1 MRKTLLSI
9 LGLALLSGAL
19 AWIFR
24 VELILTAIRVMTDRQ
39 MHVAPHRE
47 VVWSKGPDT
56 AASGERPPN
65 IIFILADDLGYNDIS
80 TFGGGVADGRVKT
93 PHIDA
98 LAAQGAV
105 FQQSYAGNATCAPSR
120 AMILTGRYPTR
131 TGFEFTPTP
140 PGMGTIVGIVAGAL
154 DNGLPPLR
162 RNRSQAGETIPYEQQ
177 GLPGEEITLAEVL
190 KEQGYYT
197 AHIGKWHLGRSAG
210 FEPNSQ
216 GFDDSLLMASG
227 LYLPE
232 DDPDVVNARLEFD
245 PIDQFLWARMSY
257 AAAFNDTG
265 SDGLFEPDGYLTDY
279 WTDEAVKVIKAN
291 RNRPFFLYLAHWGT
305 HTPLQAT
312 REDYEAVGDI
322 KPHRLRVYAAMI
334 RALDRSIGRINATLE
349 AEGLAD
355 NTIVMFSSDNG
366 GPGYLGLPEVNAPFR
381 GWKITNFEGGL
392 RVPMFMKWPTRI
404 KPGTRIDTPVAHID
418 VMPTLAAA
426 AGAGLPPDVEIDG
439 WNLLPLAF
447 GEAEDRGHRTL
458 FWQSG
463 HYRVVR
469 HGDWKLQVSE
479 DPDSQHQSS
488 LHQGSLFQG
497 KAWLYNLAE
506 DPTERNNLAAREPD
520 KHSELQ
526 ALLDEHQASAVPPLY
541 PYTGELPVA
550 VDKTLAD
557 YFEAGDEY
565 IYWPN

>member
-1 MRKTLLSI
+1 MIRKTLLSI
-9 LGLALLSGAL
+9 VALIVVLGAF

-24 VELILTAIRVMTDRQ
+24 VELILTAVRTLTDQQ
-39 MHVAPHRE
+39 MKVAPNRE
-47 VVWSKGPDT
+47 VVWQQGPG
-56 AASGERPPN
+56 AVASGEQPPN

-80 TFGGGVADGRVKT
+80 TFGGGVAGGRVKT
-93 PHIDA
+93 PHIDE
-98 LAAQGAV
+98 LAAQGVV
-105 FQQSYAGNATCAPSR
+105 FEQSYAGNATCAPSR

-140 PGMGTIVGIVAGAL
+140 SGMSPVVRLVAGAM
-154 DNGLPPLR
+154 DSGLPSP
-162 RNRSQAGETIPYEQQ
+162 RSNPEHTIDAAPYEEQ
-177 GLPGEEITLAEVL
+177 GLPGEEVTIAEVL
-190 KEQGYYT
+190 KERGYYT

-210 FEPNSQ
+210 FEPNDQ
-216 GFDDSLLMASG
+216 GFDDSLLMGSG

-232 DDPDVVNARLEFD
+232 DDPNVVNARLDFD

-257 AAAFNDTG
+257 AAAFNDT
-265 SDGLFEPDGYLTDY
+265 SYDAMFEPGGYLTDY
-279 WTDEAVKVIKAN
+279 WTDEAIKVIRAN

-334 RALDRSIGRINATLE
+334 RALDRSVGRVNAALE
-349 AEGLAD
+349 EEGLAD
-355 NTIVMFSSDNG
+355 NTIVLFSSDNG
-366 GPGYLGLPEVNAPFR
+366 GPGYLGLPEVNSPFR

-392 RVPMFMKWPTRI
+392 RVPMFVKWPSKI
-404 KPGTRIDTPVAHID
+404 EPGTRVDTPVAHID
-418 VMPTLAAA
+418 VMPTLVAA
-426 AGAGLPPDVEIDG
+426 AGADLPGDVEIDG
-439 WNLLPLAF
+439 WNILPLAS
-447 GEAEDRGHRTL
+447 GEAEDWDRQTL

-479 DPDSQHQSS
+479 RPDR
-488 LHQGSLFQG
+488 
-497 KAWLYNLAE
+497 AWLYNLSE
-506 DPTERNNLAAREPD
+506 DPTEQNNLADTEPD
-520 KHSELQ
+520 KLSELQ
-526 ALLDEHQASAVPPLY
+526 ALLDEHRASAVPPLY

-550 VDKTLAD
+550 VDKTLAE